1 MNSIDP
7 DGEIFKARLYR
18 QHCLKVGGYFLKD
31 LRLIAKDGIR
41 LDRTVLIDNSL
52 LSFAINMD
60 HGVSIPDFN
69 GENIDPEED
78 KEIVFAA

>member
-1 MNSIDP
+1 MKV
-7 DGEIFKARLYR
+7 DGFY
-18 QHCLKVGGYFLKD
+18 LKD

-41 LDRTVLIDNSL
+41 LDRMVLIDNSL

-69 GENIDPEED
+69 GENTEPEED
-78 KEIVFAA
+78 KEIVFAAQYVESLF